1 MGLHH
6 TLGDAQVLAYGAV
19 VTGLA
24 DLGNFRSIRT
34 ETGRESKR
42 GEYGEM
48 ISKPLQNAPRRRS
61 TTGMVRQRM
70 RRSSQ
75 ME

>member
-1 MGLHH
+1 MACIRPPHLHLFVDVGQMSLHH

-19 VTGLA
+19 ATGLA

-48 ISKPLQNAPRRRS
+48 ISKPL
-61 TTGMVRQRM
+61 
-70 RRSSQ
+70 
-75 ME
+75 